1 MSRKPLWR
9 KLGYRRGLVA
19 HVDEAP
25 GDYRQLVPRIPQDV
39 RLDGTLDDAPRLI
52 HHFTTD
58 AEGLRARLA
67 VFKDALA
74 SRGAIW
80 VSYPKKASGIVTAVT
95 GDVVRAAVEHTRVG
109 AEAKGVGV
117 VIGKKSHLWTLGDRA
132 MLTTAVQNL
141 VANAI
146 AFSSAGGHVGVGL
159 RSRDGI
165 VEIAVSDQGIGIAED
180 DLDRVFERF
189 YRTDQAR
196 SRSTGGTGLGL
207 SIVKHI
213 AENHGGE
220 ARVWSRLGRGSTFT
234 IRLPE
239 IPAPASARTPRR
251 EKERA

>member
-95 GDVVRAAVEHTRVG
+95 GDVVRAA
-109 AEAKGVGV
+109 AEPLGLVDVKV
-117 VIGKKSHLWTLGDRA
+117 VSIDATW
-132 MLTTAVQNL
+132 TAVKL
-141 VANAI
+141 VARTK
-146 AFSSAGGHVGVGL
+146 GG
-159 RSRDGI
+159 
-165 VEIAVSDQGIGIAED
+165 
-180 DLDRVFERF
+180 
-189 YRTDQAR
+189 
-196 SRSTGGTGLGL
+196 
-207 SIVKHI
+207 
-213 AENHGGE
+213 
-220 ARVWSRLGRGSTFT
+220 
-234 IRLPE
+234 
-239 IPAPASARTPRR
+239 
-251 EKERA
+251 